1 MPRIHAEL
9 GTTETSLIGVF
20 NNSLPGFEGLTP
32 VQILDKAKELGLG
45 GVLFGNILSVAPDLD
60 PDKLGEIR
68 TAAEARGLVLN
79 VGVGTFNPARPERC
93 KSLIEAG
100 GGDMVRGLERVLR
113 AMPTLGART
122 AFFVVGMIEDRDDP
136 NVPWAAQL
144 QGVIDGVRALAPAI
158 RESGTQLLI
167 KTHEEISSFEILR
180 IIETVGADLLG
191 IAHDPVN
198 VPCRVEDPVECTRR
212 IAKHVVQVHI
222 DDCYTSF
229 DGDSM
234 RRYLTALGTGD
245 IDWTAL
251 LALVP
256 QATRWIEFHRG
267 QFAMPMFDKAWLAA
281 QADATLDEYRSLIAD
296 TVRNARADRPIP
308 DQKDV
313 FARLRPSI
321 EWLKAH
327 A

>member
-1 MPRIHAEL
+1 M
-9 GTTETSLIGVF
+9 IGVF

-32 VQILDKAKELGLG
+32 IEIFDKAKALGLG
-45 GVLFGNILSVAPDLD
+45 GVLFGNILSIVPDLD
-60 PDKLGEIR
+60 LGKLREIR
-68 TAAEARGLVLN
+68 AAAEARELLLN

-93 KSLIEAG
+93 KALIEV
-100 GGDMVRGLERVLR
+100 GDGDIVKGLERVLR
-113 AMPTLGART
+113 AMPALGAST

-136 NVPWAAQL
+136 AVPWATQL
-144 QGVIDGVRALAPAI
+144 QGVIDGVKALAPAI
-158 RESGTQLLI
+158 RESGTRLLI

-180 IIETVGADLLG
+180 IIETVGEDLLG

-222 DDCYTSF
+222 DDCYTTF
-229 DGDSM
+229 DGDHM

-256 QATRWIEFHRG
+256 HATRWIEFHRG
-267 QFAMPMFDKAWLAA
+267 QFAMPMFDKTWLAA
-281 QADATLDEYRSLIAD
+281 QSDATLDEYRSLIAA
-296 TVRNARADRPIP
+296 TVRNARADRPLP

-313 FARLRPSI
+313 FLRLAPSI
-321 EWLKAH
+321 EWLQEH

>member
-1 MPRIHAEL
+1 M
-9 GTTETSLIGVF
+9 IGVF
-20 NNSLPGFEGLTP
+20 NNSLPGYEGLTP
-32 VQILDKAKELGLG
+32 IQILDKAAELGLG
-45 GVLFGNILSVAPDLD
+45 AVLFGNILAVVPDLD
-60 PDKLGEIR
+60 HGKLAEIG
-68 TAAEARGLVLN
+68 AAAKARGLKLN
-79 VGVGTFNPARPERC
+79 AGVGTFNPARPERC

-100 GGDMVRGLERVLR
+100 GGDMVKGLERVLR
-113 AMPTLGART
+113 AMPALGAET

-144 QGVIDGVRALAPAI
+144 RGVIDGVKALAPAI
-158 RESGTQLLI
+158 RESGTRLLI

-180 IIETVGADLLG
+180 IIEAVGEDLLA

-222 DDCYTSF
+222 DDCYTTF
-229 DGDSM
+229 DGDDM

-245 IDWTAL
+245 IDWPAL

-256 QATRWIEFHRG
+256 HATRWIEFHRG

-281 QADATLDEYRSLIAD
+281 QADATLDEYRSLMAA
-296 TVRNARADRPIP
+296 TVRNARAERPIP

-313 FARLRPSI
+313 FLRLAPSI

>member
-1 MPRIHAEL
+1 M
-9 GTTETSLIGVF
+9 IGVF

-32 VQILDKAKELGLG
+32 VQMLDKASELGLG
-45 GVLFGNILSVAPDLD
+45 AVLFANILSVVPDLD
-60 PDKLGEIR
+60 AGKLGEIR
-68 TAAEARGLVLN
+68 AAARERGLSLN

-93 KSLIEAG
+93 KPLIDAG
-100 GGDMVRGLERVLR
+100 DGDMVKGLGRVLR
-113 AMPTLGART
+113 AMPALGAST

-144 QGVIDGVRALAPAI
+144 QGVIDGVQRLAPAI
-158 RESGTQLLI
+158 RESGTKLLI

-180 IIETVGADLLG
+180 IIEAVGEDLLG

-212 IAKHVVQVHI
+212 IARHVVQVHI
-222 DDCYTSF
+222 DDCYTTF
-229 DGDSM
+229 DGDNM
-234 RRYLTALGTGD
+234 RRYLTTLGTGD
-245 IDWTAL
+245 IDWPAL

-256 QATRWIEFHRG
+256 HATRWIEFHRG
-267 QFAMPMFDKAWLAA
+267 QFSMPMLDKAWLAA
-281 QADATLDEYRSLIAD
+281 QADATLDEYRSLIAA
-296 TVRNARADRPIP
+296 TVRNARDARPVP

-313 FARLRPSI
+313 FLRLPPSI
-321 EWLKAH
+321 AWLKAN